1 MCNNPA
7 PSQSEVFFMMYCN
20 QIAAL
25 YSWDPMTIAS
35 QWNAHFLLNI
45 SFPIKLLDPVYGKG
59 WSGESEM
66 EAACHYRT
74 WIKLMC
80 MPLHLWRLIKSHA
93 IPVIE
98 NSEIDFGCKF
108 TVRNPETNLDSVC
121 LFSFS
126 SLNISNFQL
135 NLESKVCRRI
145 HHFAGNHVW
154 YVFVVPI
161 QLLIW
166 GFHPK
171 RKRNFKTKFL

>member
-59 WSGESEM
+59 WSGEHEM
-66 EAACHYRT
+66 GTACHYRT
-74 WIKLMC
+74 WIKFVC
-80 MPLHLWRLIKSHA
+80 MPLHLWKLIKSYA
-93 IPVIE
+93 ISVIE
-98 NSEIDFGCKF
+98 NSEIDFRCKF
-108 TVRNPETNLDSVC
+108 TVRNSEANLDSVR

-135 NLESKVCRRI
+135 NLESRSVAKNTPVCRKPCLVCFCCPNSIVNLRI
-145 HHFAGNHVW
+145 S
-154 YVFVVPI
+154 P
-161 QLLIW
+161 Q
-166 GFHPK
+166 K
-171 RKRNFKTKFL
+171 NFKTKFL

>member
-35 QWNAHFLLNI
+35 QWTAHFLLNI
-45 SFPIKLLDPVYGKG
+45 SFPIKLLDPVYEKG
-59 WSGESEM
+59 WSGEYEM
-66 EAACHYRT
+66 GAACHYRT
-74 WIKLMC
+74 WIKLVC

-93 IPVIE
+93 NHVIE
-98 NSEIDFGCKF
+98 NSEIDFVCKF
-108 TVRNPETNLDSVC
+108 SQELRGNLDSVC

-135 NLESKVCRRI
+135 NPESRSVAKNTPLCRKPCLVCFCCPNWIVNLRI
-145 HHFAGNHVW
+145 
-154 YVFVVPI
+154 PP
-161 QLLIW
+161 Q
-166 GFHPK
+166 K
-171 RKRNFKTKFL
+171 NFKTKFL